1 MKVSLVSTMLNEAK
15 GLPEFLASLE
25 GQRQA
30 PDEWVVVDGGSTDD
44 TLNLLRDFAARAPF
58 PVRVL
63 SEPGCNI
70 AKGRNLAIRQ
80 AAFDLIAVTD
90 AGCRLDAAWLQEL
103 VRPFEG
109 EGEAEGAAAVAGW
122 YEPDVRTPFERRV
135 AMATFPR
142 LDRLDP
148 AAFLPSS
155 RSLAFRR
162 EVWAQVGG
170 YPEALRLA
178 GEDTAFDLAILAAGH
193 RFSFARGAVARWRPR
208 GTWKSLLRQQY
219 LYGFGDGEAGQNLQ
233 VAVRNGVKVI
243 LAVTMLAGMVVW
255 PWIGGPLLVV
265 VLGARFM
272 QLGRAGW
279 ALRDMVP
286 SLVLFPALWG
296 PQALGY
302 LAGLRHR
309 RRTRPAHETE

>member
-1 MKVSLVSTMLNEAK
+1 
-15 GLPEFLASLE
+15 
-25 GQRQA
+25 
-30 PDEWVVVDGGSTDD
+30 
-44 TLNLLRDFAARAPF
+44 
-58 PVRVL
+58 
-63 SEPGCNI
+63 
-70 AKGRNLAIRQ
+70 
-80 AAFDLIAVTD
+80 
-90 AGCRLDAAWLQEL
+90 
-103 VRPFEG
+103 
-109 EGEAEGAAAVAGW
+109 
-122 YEPDVRTPFERRV
+122 
-135 AMATFPR
+135 
-142 LDRLDP
+142 
-148 AAFLPSS
+148 
-155 RSLAFRR
+155 
-162 EVWAQVGG
+162 VWAQVGG

-243 LAVTMLAGMVVW
+243 LAAMMLAGLVVW
-255 PWIGGPLLVV
+255 PRIGGPLLAG

-309 RRTRPAHETE
+309 SRTRRAHDIE